1 MLRRKKT
8 KKVKLFQTN
17 GLQMKTPQTLGSSV
31 MFGMNLAEGLVEMGF
46 TLLTLLAKLMFP
58 IKFFL
63 IDHFETR

>member
-17 GLQMKTPQTLGSSV
+17 GLQAKVPCTLGSSV
-31 MFGMNLAEGLVEMGF
+31 MFGTKLAEHLVAMGF
-46 TLLTLLAKLMFP
+46 TPLRLLVKLMSP

-63 IDHFETR
+63 IDRDIP